1 MPTRW
6 LRNKGV
12 FGGSYD
18 FTRLIDYRPFD
29 RKDGSEAAPSQ
40 IICDIDKTYLE
51 TNFESVLQMV
61 RIAFED
67 ASQKITVRGAS
78 EVLLAARWGLHNQ
91 KKQGFPRPLH
101 FISASPPQMRSV
113 LEEKLALDGLDW
125 NTDTFKNQAYNL
137 RKGRMSA
144 LRHHT
149 AYKTASILRVIKDAA
164 AGTQFFLI
172 GDNAEYDAFVYTG
185 IALFL
190 EGRLSAKGYQKYLQL
205 GGVENEVTQDF
216 VKFVQWKPDSKRIA
230 GILIRKAPG
239 YGVVTS
245 PPLTDPIFIF
255 DNYFEAALKMMQS
268 GLIEFDNLWPLTRAF
283 HNQHGLKR
291 RDIAI
296 TLDQFKAATH
306 DQSVRLDIDRIQKR
320 LWEEQE
326 TATHIAD
333 NPFYTRILD
342 NYRRLDENE
351 ILQCAAAWCA
361 SIQRHSHNDE

>member
-6 LRNKGV
+6 LRNRGV
-12 FGGSYD
+12 FGGGYD
-18 FTRLIDYRPFD
+18 FTRLIDYRRLD
-29 RKDGSEAAPSQ
+29 LQGGDDAARWQ

-78 EVLLAARWGLHNQ
+78 EVLLAARWGLHQQ
-91 KKQGFPRPLH
+91 KKDGFPRPLH

-137 RKGRMSA
+137 RKGRVSA
-144 LRHHT
+144 LRQHT
-149 AYKTASILRVIKDAA
+149 AYKTASILRVVQEAP

-190 EGRLSAKGYQKYLQL
+190 EGRLTAKGYQKYLQL
-205 GGVENEVTQDF
+205 GGVEPEVSDDF
-216 VKFVQWKPDSKRIA
+216 AKLLQFEPQAKIA

-239 YGVVTS
+239 YGVVASS
-245 PPLTDPIFIF
+245 PITDPIFTF
-255 DNYFEAALKMMQS
+255 DNYFEAALKMMQC
-268 GLIEFDNLWPLTRAF
+268 GLVDFDNLWPLTRAF
-283 HNQHGLKR
+283 HNRHGLKR
-291 RDIAI
+291 RDLAI
-296 TLDQFKAATH
+296 TLDQFKAANR
-306 DQSVRLDIDRIQKR
+306 DEAVRLEIDRIQKR

-333 NPFYTRILD
+333 NPFYARSLD
-342 NYRRLDENE
+342 NYRRLDEGE
-351 ILQCAAAWCA
+351 ILQCATSW
-361 SIQRHSHNDE
+361 SSLIQKRHE